1 MAGSDLK
8 PIRQPES
15 AVAQVYARHLCEKNT
30 VVVFLLLFRKCLLD
44 LQCKKRLRWQLC
56 DVQ

>member
-15 AVAQVYARHLCEKNT
+15 PVAQVYAHRLCEKNT
-30 VVVFLLLFRKCLLD
+30 VVVFMLLFRKCLSD
-44 LQCKKRLRWQLC
+44 LQCKKQLRWQL
-56 DVQ
+56 

>member
-15 AVAQVYARHLCEKNT
+15 AVAQVYAHRLCEKTQLSCFCYYLEN
-30 VVVFLLLFRKCLLD
+30 VFQIYNVKND
-44 LQCKKRLRWQLC
+44 
-56 DVQ
+56 